1 MKIINLEYKT
11 VPSESTETYI
21 ELWLKFSVDK
31 QQSYY
36 AAFDKLTKD
45 EFNPQLTYKGDYF
58 YFSSFLEDCNTV
70 RGVIKDLEELQKNI
84 KPKSVFDLETRLLRC
99 IKTLISFWH

>member
-1 MKIINLEYKT
+1 MKINYLAYKI
-11 VPSESTETYI
+11 VPSESTDTYI
-21 ELWLKFSVDK
+21 EVWLEFYVDK

-36 AAFDKLTKD
+36 VGFDKLTKD

-58 YFSSFLEDCNTV
+58 NFHSYLEDCNTV
-70 RGVIKDLEELQKNI
+70 RGVIKDLEELQQNI
-84 KPKSVFDLETRLLRC
+84 KPKSVFDLEARLLRC